1 MNVTICTIGELLVEF
16 LAKEENQGFSRP
28 GEFWGP
34 IQRAPA
40 IFADQ
45 VAKLGFGSVL
55 FSCVG
60 NDAFG
65 EMNIARLEKDGVNVN
80 GIAMLR
86 KRLPVAPS
94 SAIVAGAA
102 RFIFNMPNSA
112 CGLLDCRPH

>member
-1 MNVTICTIGELLVEF
+1 M
-16 LAKEENQGFSRP
+16 
-28 GEFWGP
+28 GP
-34 IQRAPA
+34 YPSGAPA

-80 GIAMLR
+80 GIAMLQKATTGSAFVSYR
-86 KRLPVAPS
+86 SQR
-94 SAIVAGAA
+94 SAILFLICLTAPAV
-102 RFIFNMPNSA
+102 
-112 CGLLDCRPH
+112 C

>member
-34 IQRAPA
+34 YPSGAPA

-80 GIAMLR
+80 GIAMLQ
-86 KRLPVAPS
+86 KATTG
-94 SAIVAGAA
+94 SAFV
-102 RFIFNMPNSA
+102 SY
-112 CGLLDCRPH
+112 LLWRESFDTTGNKQE

>member
-1 MNVTICTIGELLVEF
+1 MEF

-34 IQRAPA
+34 IPA
-40 IFADQ
+40 GRRQYCRSGGKA
-45 VAKLGFGSVL
+45 GFRPVL

-80 GIAMLR
+80 GIAMLQ
-86 KRLPVAPS
+86 KATTG
-94 SAIVAGAA
+94 SAFVSYRSRAA
-102 RFIFNMPNSA
+102 RFYF
-112 CGLLDCRPH
+112 

>member
-16 LAKEENQGFSRP
+16 LAKEESQGFSRP

-34 IQRAPA
+34 YPSGAPA

-45 VAKLGFGSVL
+45 VAKLGLGSVL

-65 EMNIARLEKDGVNVN
+65 EM
-80 GIAMLR
+80 
-86 KRLPVAPS
+86 P
-94 SAIVAGAA
+94 
-102 RFIFNMPNSA
+102 
-112 CGLLDCRPH
+112 LDCHSPCIIIRQCIPYFYV

>member
-34 IQRAPA
+34 YPSGAPA

-55 FSCVG
+55 F
-60 NDAFG
+60 
-65 EMNIARLEKDGVNVN
+65 
-80 GIAMLR
+80 
-86 KRLPVAPS
+86 
-94 SAIVAGAA
+94 
-102 RFIFNMPNSA
+102 
-112 CGLLDCRPH
+112 